1 MKRIT
6 RKFYGLILAA
16 AMLLSLVGTISSGA
30 AQAASANRY
39 NVVFVIDASG
49 SMKSTDGSQ
58 WRHEAID
65 LFMGLATDTGN
76 YMGAVVFNDGIV
88 AQMDLQE
95 INGKDMKT
103 ALSQQL
109 RNSAVTGDTDIGSAI
124 QTAVDMLDSSRNPNI
139 PSVIILLSD
148 GNTDFPSD
156 STGALL
162 QQSNANKQD
171 AINRARQNGY
181 PIFSVC
187 LNANHTANTE
197 ELADISNSTAGQFVE
212 VNEAEDLKEVFARF
226 YNIIYS
232 TETISIADQ
241 PIPDSGILDIPF
253 SVPSAGVEELNI
265 IISTLNPN
273 TQYSV
278 FQPTGMAYTNDEL
291 ASMTIKVDTFSV
303 IKVPNPAGGTWKIQA
318 RGIPGDAV
326 KIDMVYNSNFS
337 VKATVDPAGPNYGL
351 SDNVTFTAKVLSN
364 DQELNDSGSYAVY
377 PATLTIRRTSDD
389 SEMASTLM
397 QAGQLE
403 YTSNIALN
411 EAGEFYATVTVKFEG
426 LEKTSERILMT
437 VGSAAPAPT
446 QPAPTPAPAQ
456 NTPPEPEGDPVKW
469 SVKADSGRSYGSRDL
484 QSFATDAEDSELTFT
499 ISDLGDYQADQ
510 VYMEDGM
517 LKVETKGLKKGT
529 LTLTAQDSQG
539 ETCAVNVELA
549 PAGNILMI
557 VLMAV
562 GGLLALVLLAVLIKV
577 LSGLVGPGPVFQ
589 GDVMVNAFDI
599 NTGLAEAPNTIQ
611 PGRGKESLS
620 RYITEGGGIDLSK
633 TYLMADKSSE
643 YIWLVSSNGLYSSD
657 NPEKKEKKIRL
668 YNGMEVTVS
677 KNRDLDCGLQI
688 TYTDNSNSMY

>member
-1 MKRIT
+1 MKHIK
-6 RKFYGLILAA
+6 RKLYSLILAA
-16 AMLLSLVGTISSGA
+16 AMLLSVIGTISSGA

-49 SMKSTDGSQ
+49 SMKSTDGAQ

-95 INGKDMKT
+95 MGSKDMKM
-103 ALSQQL
+103 ALSQEL
-109 RNSAVTGDTDIGSAI
+109 RNSPVAGDTDIGTAI
-124 QTAVDMLDSSRNPNI
+124 QTAVNMLDSSRNPNI

-156 STGALL
+156 TTGALL

-171 AINRARQNGY
+171 AINRARQNSY

-212 VNEAEDLKEVFARF
+212 VSEAEDLKDVFNRF
-226 YNIIYS
+226 YDIIYS
-232 TETISIADQ
+232 TETINIADQ

-265 IISTLNPN
+265 IISTLSPN

-278 FQPTGMAYTNDEL
+278 FQPSGMAYTNDEL
-291 ASMTIKVDTFSV
+291 SAMTIKVDTFSV

-337 VKATVDPAGPNYGL
+337 VKATVDPAGPDFGL
-351 SDNVTFTAKVLSN
+351 SDNVVFTAKVLSN
-364 DQELNDSGSYAVY
+364 DQELTDSSSYAVY
-377 PATLTIRRTSDD
+377 PATLTIYRTADG

-403 YTSNIALN
+403 YTANVALN
-411 EAGEFYATVTVKFEG
+411 EAGDFYATVTVKFEG
-426 LEKTSERILMT
+426 LEKTSERILLT
-437 VGSAAPAPT
+437 VGNTAPAPA
-446 QPAPTPAPAQ
+446 PAPTPAPVQ
-456 NTPPEPEGDPVKW
+456 NTPPEPEGDPVEW
-469 SVKADSGRSYGSRDL
+469 SVKADSGESYGSRDL
-484 QSFATDAEDSELTFT
+484 QTFATDAEDAELSFT
-499 ISDLGDYQADQ
+499 ISDLGDYEADQ
-510 VYMEDGM
+510 VYIEDGL
-517 LKVETKGLKKGT
+517 LKAETKGLKKGSII
-529 LTLTAQDSQG
+529 LRAEDSQG
-539 ETCAVNVELA
+539 ETCIVIVELT
-549 PAGNILMI
+549 PAGNMMKI
-557 VLMAV
+557 VLLAV
-562 GGLLALVLLAVLIKV
+562 GGLVALILLALLIKV
-577 LSGLVGPGPVFQ
+577 ILSSLKKPLFQ
-589 GDVMVNAFDI
+589 GDVMIYAFDD
-599 NTGLAEAPNTIQ
+599 NTGMAEAPNTIQ
-611 PGRGKESLS
+611 PGQGKESLS
-620 RYITEGGGIDLSK
+620 RYITEGCGIDLSK

-643 YIWLVSSNGLYSSD
+643 YIYLVSANGLYSSD
-657 NPEKKEKKIRL
+657 NQDKKEKKIRL

-677 KNRDLDCGLQI
+677 KNQDLDCGLRI
-688 TYTDNSNSMY
+688 TYTENSMMY

>member
-1 MKRIT
+1 MKRIK
-6 RKFYGLILAA
+6 RKLYGLILAA
-16 AMLLSLVGTISSGA
+16 AMLLSVFGTISSGA

-65 LFMGLATDTGN
+65 LFMGLATETGN

-88 AQMDLQE
+88 AKMDLQE
-95 INGKDMKT
+95 INGQDMKT
-103 ALSQQL
+103 ALSQEL

-124 QTAVDMLDSSRNPNI
+124 QVAVDMLDSSRNPNI

-197 ELADISNSTAGQFVE
+197 ELADISNATAGQFVE

-232 TETISIADQ
+232 TETINIADQ

-278 FQPTGMAYTNDEL
+278 FQPTGMAYTSDEL
-291 ASMTIKVDTFSV
+291 AAMTIKVDTFSV
-303 IKVPNPAGGTWKIQA
+303 VKVLNPAGGTWKIQA

-337 VKATVDPAGPNYGL
+337 VQATVDPQGPDFGL
-351 SDNVTFTAKVLSN
+351 SENVVFTAKVLSN
-364 DQELNDSGSYAVY
+364 DQELTDSSSYAVY
-377 PATLTIRRTSDD
+377 PATLTIFRTADG

-437 VGSAAPAPT
+437 VGSAANPPA
-446 QPAPTPAPAQ
+446 PAPTPTPAPSS
-456 NTPPEPEGDPVKW
+456 NTPPKPEDDPVIW

-499 ISDLGDYQADQ
+499 ISNLGDYQSDQ

-539 ETCAVNVELA
+539 ETCTVNVELA
-549 PAGNILMI
+549 PAGNILNL

-562 GGLLALVLLAVLIKV
+562 GGLLALILIAVLVKVLLIK
-577 LSGLVGPGPVFQ
+577 PPVFH
-589 GDVMVNAFDI
+589 GDVMINAFDI

-611 PGRGKESLS
+611 PGQGKESLS

-668 YNGMEVTVS
+668 YNGMEITVS

-688 TYTDNSNSMY
+688 TYTEESSMY